1 MHSGAKSLILLGPN
15 LRPKEVGILNKRKNN
30 IRTVSTSVRKK
41 QMPKQAKTLDD
52 RELKRLLDHVA
63 TTKSPARNRAM
74 LLLTHL
80 AGMRVGEVAAVR
92 VCDVIASDGSI
103 RDEISLSAAQT
114 KGKRSRSVLLNERMR
129 AELASYMQTV
139 TVRDPKQALFATQ
152 RSAAFTANSL
162 TQVMNGIYRNAGFD
176 GATSHS
182 GRRGFLT
189 NLADKGVSVRVM
201 MALAGHR
208 NMATT
213 QRYIDLRP
221 GVLRNAVELV

>member
-1 MHSGAKSLILLGPN
+1 
-15 LRPKEVGILNKRKNN
+15 LNIRNNNVCTVSISKRKLHM
-30 IRTVSTSVRKK
+30 T
-41 QMPKQAKTLDD
+41 KQAKTLNE
-52 RELKRLLDHVA
+52 RELQRLLDYVA
-63 TTKSPARNRAM
+63 KTKQAKRNRAI

-80 AGMRVGEVAAVR
+80 AGMRIGEVAAVR
-92 VCDVIASDGSI
+92 VCDILASDNTV
-103 RDEISLSAAQT
+103 RDEINLTAAQT
-114 KGKRSRSVLLNERMR
+114 KGNRSRSVLLNERMR

-139 TVRDPKQALFATQ
+139 RVKDTKQALFATQ
-152 RSAAFTANSL
+152 RSEGFSANSL
-162 TQVMNGIYRNAGFD
+162 TQVVNGIYKQAGLD
-176 GATSHS
+176 GASSHS

-189 NLADKGVSVRVM
+189 NLAEKGVSVRVM

>member
-1 MHSGAKSLILLGPN
+1 MLSGAKSLILLGPKI
-15 LRPKEVGILNKRKNN
+15 RPKEVGILNIRKNN
-30 IRTVSTSVRKK
+30 IRTVSTSARKK
-41 QMPKQAKTLDD
+41 QMPKQAKTLNE
-52 RELKRLLDHVA
+52 RELEKLLDFVA

-92 VCDVIASDGSI
+92 VCDVVASDGAI
-103 RDEISLSAAQT
+103 RDEINLSASQT
-114 KGKRSRSVLLNERMR
+114 KGKRSRAVLLNERMR
-129 AELASYMQTV
+129 SELASYMQTV
-139 TVRDPKQALFATQ
+139 HVRDPKQALFASQ

-162 TQVMNGIYRNAGFD
+162 TQVINGIYRNAGLD
-176 GATSHS
+176 GASSHS

-189 NLADKGVSVRVM
+189 NLAEKGVSVRVL